1 MKLSSSGQSPAMQAT
16 ILHEQVGQLYD
27 KLPFAIISNFA
38 ISAGLVGMLW
48 VGGVPREILL
58 GWLAGVFVLGVLRW
72 VLQLYFRHRQGAAS
86 DPVRWVRLY
95 VVTSLL
101 SGALLGAAGLL
112 FFQHQLLALFALTI
126 VLGIMSIGS
135 IMMHAAYLPA
145 HVAYLLPVI
154 LPFSLR
160 CILEFELIYVAV
172 GVFGLLFLP
181 VNLLLAR
188 KIQSGLLESIH
199 LRSRNQLLI
208 QELIR
213 QKELAEAAQT
223 RAEQANMAKTRFF
236 AAASHDL
243 RQPVQALELFSATL
257 ENELQEHPSRSL
269 VGNIRAVGREFSD
282 LLSALLDFS
291 KIDAAATQ
299 PMVRD
304 FPVADLLQR
313 MADDF
318 VPQALAHGLC
328 CRVVMSSA
336 WVRSDP
342 ILLERIVRNFMSNAI
357 KYTKKGKIL
366 LGCRHQAGDLRIEVH
381 DTGIGIAAHQ
391 QKEIFN
397 EFVQLGN
404 PERDRY
410 KGLGL
415 GLAIVDGLARML
427 KHPLALRSQAQRGS
441 MFAVTVPLGRPGAR
455 PAVEAQVMYGQSLDA
470 SALLVDDDQSIRL
483 SATRL
488 LENWGYAVVTAESA
502 DEALHLLRSTGFQPD
517 VMLVDYRLREGR
529 TGVEAIRLI
538 RDHCGRQVPAAILT
552 GDTDPERLR
561 EARESG
567 YPLLHKP
574 LAAGKLRT
582 LLANL
587 LRTQPRAPLLQKP

>member
-1 MKLSSSGQSPAMQAT
+1 MDLRLFQSPSGEQAV
-16 ILHEQVGQLYD
+16 LAERVQLLYE
-27 KLPFAIISNFA
+27 KLPFALVSNFA

-48 VGGVPREILL
+48 AGGLPHPLLL
-58 GWLAGVFVLGVLRW
+58 GWLAGVLVLGMARW
-72 VLQLYFRHRQGAAS
+72 AMVRVYRNPRHRAARS
-86 DPVRWVRLY
+86 LMFWAWLY
-95 VVTSLL
+95 VVSSLL
-101 SGALLGAAGLL
+101 SGGLLGAAGLL
-112 FFQHQLLALFALTI
+112 FFQSKLLTLFALAI

-145 HVAYLLPVI
+145 HLAYLVPVI
-154 LPFSLR
+154 VPFSLR
-160 CILEFELIYVAV
+160 CILTFDLLYVAM
-172 GVFGLLFLP
+172 GGCGLLFLP
-181 VNLLLAR
+181 FNVLLAR

-199 LRSRNQLLI
+199 LRDRNQMLI
-208 QELIR
+208 HELIR

-223 RAEQANMAKTRFF
+223 RAEQANAAKTRFF

-257 ENELQEHPSRSL
+257 EGELQDHPSRPL

-291 KIDAAATQ
+291 KIDAAAIQ

-304 FPVADLLQR
+304 FPVADLLRR

-318 VPQALAHGLC
+318 VPQARAHGLRC
-328 CRVVMSSA
+328 DVVMSSA

-342 ILLERIVRNFMSNAI
+342 ILLERIVRNFMSNAV
-357 KYTKKGKIL
+357 KYTQQGRIL
-366 LGCRHQAGDLRIEVH
+366 LGCRRRGDSLRIEVH
-381 DTGIGIAAHQ
+381 DTGIGIAEHQ
-391 QKEIFN
+391 QQDIFN
-397 EFVQLGN
+397 EFVQIGN

-415 GLAIVDGLARML
+415 GLAIVDGLARL
-427 KHPLALRSQAQRGS
+427 LQHPLTLRSQAQRGS
-441 MFAVTVPLGRPGAR
+441 MFAITVPLGRPGER
-455 PAVEAQVMYGQSLDA
+455 LVDPSPAACGQSQGA
-470 SALLVDDDQSIRL
+470 SILLIDDDQSIRL

-488 LENWGYAVVTAESA
+488 LENWGYTVVAAESA
-502 DEALHLLRSTGFQPD
+502 GAALDLMRSTGFLPD

-529 TGVEAIRLI
+529 NGVEAIRLI
-538 RDHCGRQVPAAILT
+538 RAQCGRAVPAAILT

-561 EARESG
+561 EARDSG
-567 YPLLHKP
+567 HPLLHKP
-574 LAAGKLRT
+574 LAAGKLRV

-587 LRTQPRAPLLQKP
+587 LRLQPRAH